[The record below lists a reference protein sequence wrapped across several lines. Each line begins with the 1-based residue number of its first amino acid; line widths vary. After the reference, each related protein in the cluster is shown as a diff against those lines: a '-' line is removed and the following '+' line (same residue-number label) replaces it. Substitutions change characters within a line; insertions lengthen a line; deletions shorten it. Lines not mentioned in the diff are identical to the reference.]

1 MLIYL
6 LIAVAKLNKI
16 STVFNDKIALGKGS
30 KNVFTPGSQMQF
42 LIATWNAKT
51 SFSWYFQK

>member
-16 STVFNDKIALGKGS
+16 STVFNDKIALGKG
-30 KNVFTPGSQMQF
+30 
-42 LIATWNAKT
+42 
-51 SFSWYFQK
+51 

>member
-16 STVFNDKIALGKGS
+16 STVFNDKIALGKD
-30 KNVFTPGSQMQF
+30 Q
-42 LIATWNAKT
+42 KT
-51 SFSWYFQK
+51 L

>member
-16 STVFNDKIALGKGS
+16 STVSNDVIALGKGL
-30 KNVFTPGSQMQF
+30 KNVVTPESQMHS
-42 LIATWNAKT
+42 LIAKLNA
-51 SFSWYFQK
+51 